1 MAALHAIARRR
12 DHVVAKV
19 VEAKFGIGTVGDGG
33 GVRGSALLGLHAVL
47 DKPNLHAEQ
56 PVYAANPFRIALR
69 QVIVDGDDVNRIA
82 RQCVQEAHRGGD
94 ERLSLASLHFGDAP
108 IV

>member
-1 MAALHAIARRR
+1 MATLHAIARRR

-33 GVRGSALLGLHAVL
+33 GVRGSALVGLHSIL
-47 DKPNLHAEQ
+47 DKSNVHTEQ
-56 PVYAANPFRIALR
+56 PVDAPNPFRVALR
-69 QVIVDGDDVNRIA
+69 EVVVDGDDVNGLA
-82 RQCVQEAHRGGD
+82 RQRVQKARGGGD